1 MKRVDF
7 EEFMSRTMG
16 GRPLN
21 ADMSIYEGKKFE
33 CGCGSEHLFNERE
46 CKVFRELRGM
56 HFVIGCPEKEHMNCV
71 KITFT
76 AKLKTKFSAKFD
88 P

>member
-1 MKRVDF
+1 METVDF

-16 GRPLN
+16 GGPVY
-21 ADMSIYEGKKFE
+21 ADMSIYEGKTFK